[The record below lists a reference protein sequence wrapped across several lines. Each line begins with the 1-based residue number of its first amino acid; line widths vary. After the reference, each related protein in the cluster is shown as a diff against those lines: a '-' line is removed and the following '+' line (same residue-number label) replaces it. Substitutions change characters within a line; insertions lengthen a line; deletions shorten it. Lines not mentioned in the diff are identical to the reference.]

1 MKMINTGKGC
11 ITLLALLGIWSVS
24 ALTSLPGLAVS
35 PISDELAKIFP
46 SATELDIQLLTT
58 LPSLLIILAIAM
70 FFQSFQDVPWVAAV
84 FAGIRPAVVALIAIP
99 TWNMA
104 KSAGINMMNCW
115 IPIGSAMLI
124 WLLGVNP
131 IYIILAAGVGGYL
144 YGQFLKPS
152 E

>member
-1 MKMINTGKGC
+1 M
-11 ITLLALLGIWSVS
+11 
-24 ALTSLPGLAVS
+24 
-35 PISDELAKIFP
+35 
-46 SATELDIQLLTT
+46 
-58 LPSLLIILAIAM
+58 
-70 FFQSFQDVPWVAAV
+70 
-84 FAGIRPAVVALIAIP
+84 ALIAIP

-104 KSAGINMMNCW
+104 KGAGINLMNCW
-115 IPIGSAMLI
+115 IPIASAMLI